1 MILQDI
7 RVIDLSSGI
16 AGAYLSRLFVD
27 AGADVIRVETEA
39 GVGLR
44 RRSTA
49 PVADG
54 HERAVVFV
62 SGCRHP
68 LSGGRAGRHCN
79 RRAAR

>member
-49 PVADG
+49 PVAEG
-54 HERAVVFV
+54 TNGPLFFV

-68 LSGGRAGRHCN
+68 LSGGHAGRRFH